1 MMYEA
6 AKQQLL
12 NCKASIP
19 ELKDFDLGFGKVW
32 AASCFRTGQTPCSKS
47 DEYHLPTNYDKYI
60 YHRRPYVEPVP
71 IAQKL

>member
-32 AASCFRTGQTPCSKS
+32 AASCFRTGQTPC
-47 DEYHLPTNYDKYI
+47 N
-60 YHRRPYVEPVP
+60 HRRPYVEPVP

>member
-60 YHRRPYVEPVP
+60 CN
-71 IAQKL
+71 